1 MSPLNNDSDCAAPQ
15 QQAQNCNVSQQT
27 QTHKLTIAIIGLGL
41 IGGSLAL
48 ALKQKHSHC
57 QILGIDQSTETLQTA
72 LERHI
77 IDQAPPLDQAIPQ
90 ADIVLICVP
99 VGQIDRV
106 LRSCEPSLLAHTL
119 ITDVGSTKLSVI
131 NAARDALGAKISQF
145 IPAHPI
151 AGSEQHGI
159 NAAQANLFEH
169 KKTILCPLAE
179 NNPENLQKIQLLWE
193 TIGAD
198 CHLLTP
204 EQHDAIFAAV
214 SHLPHLLAY
223 TYMAQIAHSD
233 DMRLKL
239 ELAGSGFRDF
249 TRIAGSSSAIW
260 SDIFFNNR
268 SALLRELDTW
278 QLLLANVKSMLEHQ
292 QTDTL
297 RHVLDEAAAL
307 RQTWQKLDTAD
318 TTDTKLLQQDM
329 PSLPQRSAQQ
339 STCATTA
346 HGKPSAATAI
356 AVGTVAHKLD
366 RSTIK
371 MPSLQQVK
379 GNITLPGSKS
389 ISNRVLLLAA
399 LSKGTTLVRSVLQA
413 EDTHVMLTA
422 LKQLGV
428 EYIRQGDS
436 NDYLIQGTA
445 GRFPNQ
451 QARLFMGNA
460 GTAIRPLTAVLAIQG
475 GAYELSGVA
484 RMHERPINDLVEGL
498 RQLGCNIDYLQ
509 QTGYPPIKIG
519 MRHPSSI
526 PHTIQINGN
535 TSSQFTTALLMA
547 LPLLSAHLQHAI
559 TVEIMGE
566 LISKPY
572 IALTLNL
579 LERFGVEV
587 IQQGWSSFTIPA
599 QASYASPGDITV
611 EGDASS
617 ASYFLAAGAIGQGP
631 VRVNGIGTDSIQ
643 GDVQFA
649 QALQQMGAQISMD
662 NLSITASGP
671 TVGKLRA
678 IDLDCNAIPDAA
690 MTLAMCALFAEGTT
704 TLRNIA
710 SWRIKETDRIH
721 AMATELGKLGAL
733 IESGPDFIRI
743 TPPQIWR
750 TPIQGIDT
758 YDDHRIAMC
767 FSLAAFAPVPIT
779 INHPECV
786 TKTFP
791 DYFATFA
798 SLY

>member
-1 MSPLNNDSDCAAPQ
+1 
-15 QQAQNCNVSQQT
+15 
-27 QTHKLTIAIIGLGL
+27 
-41 IGGSLAL
+41 
-48 ALKQKHSHC
+48 
-57 QILGIDQSTETLQTA
+57 
-72 LERHI
+72 
-77 IDQAPPLDQAIPQ
+77 
-90 ADIVLICVP
+90 
-99 VGQIDRV
+99 
-106 LRSCEPSLLAHTL
+106 
-119 ITDVGSTKLSVI
+119 
-131 NAARDALGAKISQF
+131 
-145 IPAHPI
+145 
-151 AGSEQHGI
+151 
-159 NAAQANLFEH
+159 
-169 KKTILCPLAE
+169 
-179 NNPENLQKIQLLWE
+179 
-193 TIGAD
+193 
-198 CHLLTP
+198 
-204 EQHDAIFAAV
+204 
-214 SHLPHLLAY
+214 
-223 TYMAQIAHSD
+223 MAQIAHSD

-260 SDIFFNNR
+260 SDIFLNNR

-346 HGKPSAATAI
+346 HGKPSAPTAI

-371 MPSLQQVK
+371 MPRLQQVK

-509 QTGYPPIKIG
+509 QTGYPPITIG
-519 MRHPSSI
+519 MRHPSPI

-662 NLSITASGP
+662 NLSITASAP

-710 SWRIKETDRIH
+710 SWRVKETDRIH

-750 TPIQGIDT
+750 PPIQGIDT